1 MLTAQDIMTAQVIT
15 VTPEMPVQDLAQ
27 LLIDRQIGGVPVLDG
42 EHLIGVVTEN
52 DLIDQAKRLHI
63 PTVLAIL
70 DAFIPLESPKRLDR
84 DLRKMTGTTAGD
96 ICSRVVVTV
105 ETSTPLEEIATIMAE
120 QRLHTL
126 PVLHEGRLA
135 GVIGKRDLLRVLARK
150 D

>member
-1 MLTAQDIMTAQVIT
+1 MTAQVIT